1 MPCSRLAFA
10 AAFAALAA
18 PAQAFTL
25 NVIHLN
31 DMHSRVESVGETGST
46 CAAENEAAGE
56 CLGGAARVRTAIAQ
70 ARAAAEAKGE
80 SSIALF
86 AGDQFSGSLFFTTY
100 QGQAEAELMNAM
112 GFDAMALGNHEFDLG
127 PEPLAKFIEKAE
139 FPVVFGNV
147 DAATDPRLGPLQ
159 ETGPLVLEVG
169 GERVGIVALTT
180 TETPEIASPGPT
192 VVFKDE
198 LATLDAQV
206 AELRARG
213 VKHIIALT
221 HVGAVADRALAAA
234 AAPGI
239 DAIVGGHSHT
249 LFSNTVEGAAHPY
262 PMLVEGR
269 GGVKIPI
276 VQAGEYSQYLG
287 GLRLVFNEDGVV
299 TEASGDVRPLDA
311 SVVPDAE
318 MVTRIQELAKPI
330 EELKNRVVAEVGA
343 AIDGSRESCRAV
355 ECQMGNL
362 VADAMLDRVRGQGVT
377 IALQN
382 GGGLRASIDAGA
394 VTQGEILTVL
404 PFQNT
409 LATFNL
415 TGEGVIAALENGV
428 SQVEEGA
435 GRFLQVAG
443 LTYAWDPKAAPGER
457 IREVMVQEGEVW
469 VPIDPAKTYALVTN
483 DFIRRGGDGFA
494 VLRDQATNAYDFGP
508 GLEAVLAD
516 YLAAHPGYMPYT
528 DGRITRME

>member
-1 MPCSRLAFA
+1 MLASRLALVA
-10 AAFAALAA
+10 ALAGLAA

-25 NVIHLN
+25 DVIHLN

-46 CAAENEAAGE
+46 CPAEDEAAGE
-56 CLGGAARVRTAIAQ
+56 CLGGAARVKTAIAE

-80 SSIALF
+80 PSIVLF

-100 QGQAEAELMNAM
+100 QGQAEVELMNAM

-127 PEPLAKFIEKAE
+127 PEPLAKFVEKAE
-139 FPVVFGNV
+139 FPVLFGNV

-159 ETGPLVLEVG
+159 KTGPLVLEVG
-169 GERVGIVALTT
+169 GEKVGIVALTT

-198 LATLDAQV
+198 LATLNAQV
-206 AELRARG
+206 AELQAQG
-213 VKHIIALT
+213 VKYIIALT
-221 HVGAVADRALAAA
+221 HLGDVADVALAAA

-249 LFSNTVEGAAHPY
+249 LFSNTAEGAAHPY
-262 PMLVEGR
+262 PLMAEGQ

-276 VQAGEYSQYLG
+276 VQAGEYSKYLG
-287 GLRLVFNEDGVV
+287 DLRLVFDDEGVV
-299 TEASGDVRPLDA
+299 TEATGDVRLLDA
-311 SVVPDAE
+311 SVIPDAA
-318 MVTRIQELAKPI
+318 MATRVQELAKPI

-343 AIDGSRESCRAV
+343 GIDGSRETCRAV

-362 VADAMLDRVRGQGVT
+362 VSDAMLDRVKGQGVT
-377 IALQN
+377 IAFQN

-415 TGEGVIAALENGV
+415 TGQGVIAALENGV

-443 LTYAWDPKAAPGER
+443 LTYAWDPKAAPGDR

-469 VPIDPAKTYALVTN
+469 MPIDPAKTYALVTN
-483 DFIRRGGDGFA
+483 DFVRRGGDGFA

-508 GLEAVLAD
+508 GLENVLAD

-528 DGRITRME
+528 DGRISQVK